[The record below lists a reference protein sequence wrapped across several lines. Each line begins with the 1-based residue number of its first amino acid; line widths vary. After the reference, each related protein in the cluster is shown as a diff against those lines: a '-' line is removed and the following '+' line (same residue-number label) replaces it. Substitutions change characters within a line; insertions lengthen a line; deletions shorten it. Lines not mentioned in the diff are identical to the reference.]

1 MPSAEAAA
9 VPSEPAVA
17 VISAISAVTLTV
29 SIAAVIV
36 IVIVRRGPS
45 MGEITGMIF
54 TRWVPVIR
62 GVDKGLLPHRSE
74 SPLAHGFEAE
84 GRISTDLGRHGD
96 PEDHRIGNQGARY
109 LRIGG
114 RDLRAQPSPEIV
126 YLPEE
131 LLA

>member
-1 MPSAEAAA
+1 M
-9 VPSEPAVA
+9 PSEPAVA
-17 VISAISAVTLTV
+17 VISAISAVMLTV
-29 SIAAVIV
+29 SLAAAA
-36 IVIVRRGPS
+36 VIVRRGPL

-62 GVDKGLLPHRSE
+62 VVDKGLLPGRSE

-84 GRISTDLGRHGD
+84 GRISTDLGRQGD
-96 PEDHRIGNQGARY
+96 PEDHRIGNQGVRY
-109 LRIGG
+109 LRTGG
-114 RDLRAQPSPEIV
+114 RDLRAQSSPVIV